1 MRRWILIL
9 APAVLLIALIVT
21 VAQLAKPRVESWV
34 LKNLESLSRENAP
47 VIVTAQGFSF
57 DYFLPQAE
65 LTGVRV
71 QLKPELELGPVVIDV
86 DRVSAKLDLLQI
98 LAGRLRLSGV
108 TVEGLGTQI
117 DLDPLLSAKSEPKP
131 IDWAP
136 IFRALKKIPV
146 SRLALQSASVHLV
159 SAQHDVDVDLIEFDV
174 LALNEQD
181 RLQLRLDL
189 QDADLAWADLAS
201 PLRLQ
206 ADASLSPQG
215 LDVTDLRVLGL
226 GSLIRGTASFTNLS
240 YLFLAPEGSA
250 QWEVKAALPQIGQLL
265 KKIKSAPKLEGTAE
279 LKGHIELAQG
289 SIVSGGFRLF
299 GSNLKVDQ
307 FNIGQ
312 VETEGRLFNDTV
324 QVDKVMLTH
333 PAGTADVRGLELK
346 LRREKDKIVGGD
358 LKASLNTEALDL
370 HELLFQ
376 IGVGDLPLETFLTA
390 DVTCQGPLWPGLS
403 LACEG
408 KAEGDQIEVRS
419 GEGLK
424 KTIVQ
429 IEHVEADGKIAIDL
443 EKVAFDTTLHVGQD
457 QGKSSGVVRYASGFE
472 IDFSTPRLNFSN
484 IRHLVGLKLQGSARI
499 NGKTSGHSD
508 GARFSMQAEGQDIF
522 FEDFFLGQLRTGLR
536 YDKGS
541 LFFENAS
548 GAVGATTYAGQVIVD
563 LSNERM
569 RVNAR
574 TERADLVDITQI
586 LARRIK
592 IPVELTGSG
601 VGNIDLEGPLEV
613 NKLTYRARAQFSKVT
628 AAGELFD
635 QVEAQVASDN
645 GEFRFEK
652 AIATKG
658 PHQIELSGVGH
669 PTGEIQ
675 FVVRGQN
682 LPLEQSE
689 NISALGSNVSGLLN
703 FNLDIAGQLKS
714 PSLLLKADAQNLVV
728 DEQELPSTNA
738 EIKINDRAMEGTA
751 SLVGGRLVS
760 KFKFPFEPNEEFRLS
775 VDAKE
780 WNFVSLFTLIGAG
793 NLISEYQAGVTGTL
807 DLRSDTGG
815 FWNAT
820 GRSEIAKLYLRRGNL
835 NLENPKPIAINVRAG
850 SFAFENFLLTGSD
863 ARLEIQTDGSTRDRL
878 DARLKAEADLRLF
891 QIFLP
896 FMEEFSGRAKGAVTI
911 GGGIYKPEI
920 LGAAQT
926 QGAFVKIRGFPHPFE
941 KLDTDV
947 QFSQSRILINS
958 ARGELGGGTLS
969 ADGAISINGPR
980 DLPTQIRA
988 QVNNVTLV
996 VPDHVRTTGSGE
1008 LSFSG
1013 NWFPFTL
1020 SGVYR
1025 VQNGFI
1031 DKELGGDDISN
1042 QIRQSS
1048 YLPKVILQRSFE
1060 PLLLD
1065 LQILINNPLTIQNSM
1080 VDGTITGQIQVKG
1093 APSSPILLGA
1103 ITAERG
1109 TKLLFRDKTFDVN
1122 SANIKFND
1130 PKELNPELYVSAS
1143 ARVNEYD
1150 VNLLVQGTAKNP
1162 VIRTSSTP
1170 PLSEQ
1175 DIVSLL
1181 ALGVTSA
1188 DVDKRLQQKDQEQS
1202 GQYQVGTALLQQF
1215 EPVKKFQKAAGIN
1228 VQYSSSYDNTRN
1240 VEVRKFTV
1248 TKQLT
1253 EKTKISVAFPP
1264 DKQPD
1269 EYRFE
1274 YILTP
1279 SVSAI
1284 GTFEQ
1289 KNRSETQT
1297 IQEAQKIENV
1307 LGLDLEFRREFR

>member
-9 APAVLLIALIVT
+9 APAVFLIALMVT
-21 VAQLAKPRVESWV
+21 LAQLAKPRVESWV

-47 VIVTAQGFSF
+47 VIVTAQGFTF
-57 DYFLPQAE
+57 EYFLPQAQ

-71 QLKPELELGPVVIDV
+71 QLKPELDMGPMVIDV

-108 TVEGLGTQI
+108 TVEGLGTQV
-117 DLDPLLSAKSEPKP
+117 DLDPLLDSKSEPKP
-131 IDWAP
+131 IDWGP

-159 SAQHDVDVDLIEFDV
+159 SAKREIDVDLIEFDV

-181 RLQLRLDL
+181 RLQIRLDL
-189 QDADLAWADLAS
+189 QDADLAWSDLAS
-201 PLRLQ
+201 PLRMQ

-215 LDVTDLRVLGL
+215 LDVTDLRILGL
-226 GSLIRGTASFTNLS
+226 GSLIRGTASFTNLP
-240 YLFLAPEGSA
+240 YLLIAPEGSA

-265 KKIKSAPKLEGTAE
+265 KKIKSAPKLEGAAE
-279 LKGHIELAQG
+279 MKGHLELAQG

-299 GSNLKVDQ
+299 GSNLKIDQ
-307 FNIGQ
+307 FNVGQ

-324 QVDKVMLTH
+324 QVDKLMLTH
-333 PAGTADVRGLELK
+333 DAGTADVRDIELK
-346 LRREKDKIVGGD
+346 LRRENDKIAGGD
-358 LKASLNTEALDL
+358 LKATLNAEALDL
-370 HELLFQ
+370 HELLLKLG
-376 IGVGDLPLETFLTA
+376 IGDLPLEAFLTA
-390 DVTCQGPLWPGLS
+390 NVKCQGPLWPGLS
-403 LACEG
+403 IACEG

-429 IEHVEADGKIAIDL
+429 IEHVETDGKVTLDL
-443 EKVAFDTTLHVGQD
+443 EKVVYEANLHVGQD
-457 QGKSSGVVRYASGFE
+457 QGKSSGVIRYATGFE
-472 IDFSTPRLNFSN
+472 IDFSTPRLNFGN
-484 IRHLVGLKLQGSARI
+484 IRHLVGLKLQGSSRI
-499 NGKTSGHSD
+499 TGKTLGNSD
-508 GARFSMQAEGQDIF
+508 GARFSLQAEGQDIY

-536 YDKGS
+536 YDKGT
-541 LFFENAS
+541 LYFENAS
-548 GAVGATTYAGQVIVD
+548 GSVGATTYAGQVIVD
-563 LSNERM
+563 LQHDRM

-574 TERADLVDITQI
+574 TERADLIDITQI

-592 IPVELTGSG
+592 IPVEITGSG
-601 VGNIDLEGPLEV
+601 VGSIELEGPLEV
-613 NKLTYRARAQFSKVT
+613 NKLTYRGRAQFSKVT
-628 AAGELFD
+628 AAGETFD
-635 QVEAQVASDN
+635 QVEAQVASDA

-652 AIATKG
+652 AVATKG
-658 PHQIELSGVGH
+658 KHQIELSGVGH
-669 PTGEIQ
+669 PSGEIQ
-675 FVVRGQN
+675 FLVRGQE

-689 NISALGSNVSGLLN
+689 NISRLGSNVSGILN
-703 FNLDIAGQLKS
+703 FTLDIAGQLKS
-714 PSLLLKADAQNLVV
+714 PSLLLKANAQNLVV
-728 DEQELPSTNA
+728 DEQELPETNA
-738 EIKINDRAMEGTA
+738 EVKITERAMEGTA

-760 KFKFPFEPNEEFRLS
+760 NFKFPFENNEDFRLS

-780 WNFVSLFTLIGAG
+780 WNFVSLFTLLGAG

-807 DLRSDTGG
+807 DLRSDSGG
-815 FWNAT
+815 FWNST
-820 GRSEIAKLYLRRGNL
+820 GKSEIAKLYLRRGSL
-835 NLENPKPIAINVRAG
+835 NLENPKPISINVRAG
-850 SFAFENFLLTGSD
+850 SFAFENFLLTGSG
-863 ARLEIQTDGSTRDRL
+863 ARIEVETQGSTRDHL
-878 DARLKAEADLRLF
+878 DARIKAEAELRLF

-896 FMEEFSGRAKGAVTI
+896 FMEEFSGRAKASVNI
-911 GGGIYKPEI
+911 GGGIFKPEI
-920 LGAAQT
+920 LGSAQT
-926 QGAFVKIRGFPHPFE
+926 QAAFVKIKGFPHPFE
-941 KLDTDV
+941 KIDTDV
-947 QFSQSRILINS
+947 QFSQSRILING
-958 ARGELGGGTLS
+958 ARGELGGGTFN
-969 ADGAISINGPR
+969 ADGTISINGPR

-988 QVNNVTLV
+988 QVNNVTLI
-996 VPDHVRTTGSGE
+996 VPEHVRTTGSGD

-1013 NWFPFTL
+1013 SWFPFTL

-1060 PLLLD
+1060 PVILD
-1065 LQILINNPLTIQNSM
+1065 LQILINNPLAIQNSM

-1093 APSSPILLGA
+1093 PPSSPLLFGA

-1122 SANIKFND
+1122 SANIRFND

-1274 YILTP
+1274 YLLTP
-1279 SVSAI
+1279 NVSAI

-1297 IQEAQKIENV
+1297 IQEVQKIENV